1 MKKILSTSILLLA
14 LAASLQAQNKPS
26 GLRTDLVE
34 RTDVVYVGGY
44 PSAMTL
50 EEVPQAIE
58 GAQYAAVATPRPNF
72 SWIVN
77 GGGASDVMQTAY
89 QIVLTRL
96 VPKPAP
102 SRRPASGQRPQGPGM
117 ERKVVWDSGKVES
130 PQSSSVA
137 YGGPDL
143 EPSTVYYWTVKTW
156 DNKGVE
162 SEVSDTKAFRTA
174 DELKPYGITIEP
186 QVKNDQ
192 FPASMKTLSDGNLFL
207 DYGKDCFGQLR
218 LTFTAAKAGEK
229 VVLHLG
235 ERIKDGRV
243 DRQPFGSCRYR
254 RIELT
259 LMQGT
264 HTYVPKILPDFRN
277 SHGDAVLMPGYVG
290 EVVPFRYVEIE
301 GYDGKLAAT
310 DAVRMYVHHPFD
322 NYSSDFRS
330 SDDIL
335 NQIWDLCKYSME
347 ATSFIGYHVDG
358 DRERIPY
365 ECDGLINQLAWYGTE
380 SSYSLTRRSIQHLL
394 EHPTWPT
401 EWILQTVLMA
411 WYDYLYT
418 GDTRLLAA
426 QYDLLAKHTL
436 IDLKGENGLI
446 STKAK
451 EQDPAFLASINRTQP
466 IRDIV
471 DWPQAKGDFGTVDG
485 HPGESDFFVFEDYN
499 AVVNAYHYLTLENL
513 AGIAAAL
520 GKTSDAASWQ
530 KAADEQKASFN
541 KAFFNKK
548 TGNYRD
554 GIGTDHS
561 ALHSN
566 MFPLAFGL
574 VPEKQQA
581 KVAAYAQSRGIACSI
596 ANAMILLHGMYAVG
610 NDTYAQEILTATH
623 DRSFYNTILA
633 GSTMTFEA
641 WDDKYKNNQD
651 WNHAWGAAPADV
663 LPHKFVGVEP
673 ASPAWNT
680 VTIRPQVGTV
690 AEVEATVPSIK
701 GDFKVKVDNASSY
714 TLEVDI
720 PANVVATVYV
730 PAKAK
735 GTLTVGGEK
744 IAKPAL
750 DASGRFYVVG
760 NVGSGHKV
768 FTVK

>member
-1 MKKILSTSILLLA
+1 MKKFIPSSFFLLA
-14 LAASLQAQNKPS
+14 LLTSLQAQNKPS

-34 RTDVVYVGGY
+34 RTDVVYTGGY
-44 PSAMTL
+44 PSSMTL
-50 EEVPQAIE
+50 EEVSQAIE

-72 SWIVN
+72 SWVVD
-77 GGGASDVMQTAY
+77 GGSASDVMQTAY
-89 QIVLTRL
+89 QIVLTRP

-102 SRRPASGQRPQGPGM
+102 EKRPASGQSPGGPGM
-117 ERKVVWDSGKVES
+117 ERELVWDSGKVES
-130 PQSSSVA
+130 SQSSSVA

-162 SEVSDTKAFRTA
+162 SEASDAKAFRTA

-192 FPASMKTLSDGNLFL
+192 FPVSVNTLSDGNIFL

-218 LTFTAAKAGEK
+218 LTLTAAREGEK

-235 ERIKDGRV
+235 ERIRDGHV
-243 DRQPFGSCRYR
+243 DRKPFGSCRYR
-254 RIELT
+254 RIELS
-259 LMQGT
+259 LMKGT
-264 HTYVPKILPDFRN
+264 HTYFPKILPDFRN
-277 SHGDAVLMPGYVG
+277 THGDAVLMPEYIG
-290 EVVPFRYVEIE
+290 EVMPFRYVEIE
-301 GYDGKLAAT
+301 GCNGRFSAT

-322 NYSSDFRS
+322 NCASSFRS

-335 NQIWDLCKYSME
+335 NRIWDLCKYSME

-365 ECDGLINQLAWYGTE
+365 EFDGLINQLAWYGTE
-380 SSYSLTRRSIQHLL
+380 ASYSLTRRSIQYLL
-394 EHPTWPT
+394 DHPTWPT

-426 QYDLLAKHTL
+426 RYGLLAKHTL
-436 IDLKGENGLI
+436 IDLKGEAGLV

-451 EQDPAFLASINRTQP
+451 EQDAAFLSSINRTQP

-499 AVVNAYHYLTLENL
+499 TVVNAYHYLTLENM

-520 GKTSDAASWQ
+520 GKTEDAASWK

-541 KAFFNKK
+541 KAFFNRKA
-548 TGNYRD
+548 GNYRD

-574 VPEKQQA
+574 VPEKRQA
-581 KVAAYAQSRGIACSI
+581 EVAAYAQSRGIACSI
-596 ANAMILLHGMYAVG
+596 ANSLILLHGMYAAG
-610 NDTYAQEILTATH
+610 NAAYAQEILTATH

-680 VTIRPQVGTV
+680 VSIRPQVGTV
-690 AEVEATVPSIK
+690 AQVEATVPSIK
-701 GDFKVKVDNASSY
+701 GDFKVKIDNASAY

-730 PAKAK
+730 PVRAK
-735 GTLTVGGEK
+735 GVFTVDGET
-744 IAKPAL
+744 IARPAL
-750 DASGRFYVVG
+750 DASGKFYVAG

-768 FTVK
+768 FAVK